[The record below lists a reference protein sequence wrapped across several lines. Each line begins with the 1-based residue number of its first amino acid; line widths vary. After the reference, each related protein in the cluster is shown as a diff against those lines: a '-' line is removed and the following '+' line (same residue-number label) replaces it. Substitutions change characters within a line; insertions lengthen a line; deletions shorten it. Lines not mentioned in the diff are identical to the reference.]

1 MVKLGGPPSARPEQM
16 QDDSSV
22 RQRQAQGLS
31 AAAVLLCTVA
41 FAVISVCSYG
51 VFGKKTSPD
60 VLNNY
65 SLKALEKLL
74 WTPLAEGGAWLS
86 GPEALSLSGP
96 VALSLSGP
104 EALSRAIPGC
114 MALEWAGPG
123 GTRAAARRLAWE
135 HAGMPCR

>member
-1 MVKLGGPPSARPEQM
+1 MHGSRRVLPWADALELGPLVQM

-31 AAAVLLCTVA
+31 AAAVLLCTAA
-41 FAVISVCSYG
+41 FAVIAICSYG

-74 WTPLAEGGAWLS
+74 WTPLAQGGA
-86 GPEALSLSGP
+86 
-96 VALSLSGP
+96 
-104 EALSRAIPGC
+104 
-114 MALEWAGPG
+114 
-123 GTRAAARRLAWE
+123 
-135 HAGMPCR
+135 